1 MSIVANGLPG
11 VSAETRARIQ
21 ALIAEHGYVPAA
33 QAQGLATG
41 RAFLVGHVYN
51 NPNPEYLTT
60 MQEGLLDG
68 LDGTGYALV
77 PLPLD
82 RDQPDFAARL
92 SGFVE
97 RHRLDGVVLTSS
109 VSEDDRVRP
118 ILDGLSTPY
127 VRVAATAVDEPD
139 RSVAGVDRTAAALA
153 AQHLRELG
161 HERIAVVSGPAT
173 FLSSRERDAGFADAL
188 AGSGAPLDPA
198 LVVTGDYTFASGL
211 TAARQLLDAAPRPTA
226 IFCANDEMAVGV
238 LQAAQRAG
246 LDVPADLTVLGFD
259 DFSIATHVRPNLT
272 TIRIPTR
279 QMGRVAA
286 VRLLAAV
293 RGHADDVRDLGCP
306 QPELVL
312 RETTAPPAGRAGRLP

>member
-1 MSIVANGLPG
+1 VSLVVNDLPG
-11 VSAETRARIQ
+11 VGPETRARVQ

-51 NPNPEYLTT
+51 NPNPEYLTM
-60 MQEGLLDG
+60 MQQGLLDG

-82 RDQPDFAARL
+82 RDRPDFEPRL

-118 ILDGLSTPY
+118 LLDGLRTPY

-139 RSVAGVDRTAAALA
+139 RSVAGIDRSAAALA
-153 AQHLRELG
+153 ARHLRELG
-161 HERIAVVSGPAT
+161 HERIALVSGPED
-173 FLSSRERDAGFADAL
+173 FLSSRERRTGFTDEL
-188 AGSGAPLDPA
+188 ARSGAPLDPA
-198 LVVTGDYTFASGL
+198 RVVTGDYTFASGTEAGRL
-211 TAARQLLDAAPRPTA
+211 LLAADPRPTA

-246 LDVPADLTVLGFD
+246 LDVPRDLTVLGFD

-272 TIRIPTR
+272 SIRIPTR
-279 QMGRVAA
+279 RMGHLAA

-293 RGHADDVRDLGCP
+293 RGRPEDVRDLTCP
-306 QPELVL
+306 APELVL
-312 RETTAPPAGRAGRLP
+312 RESTAPPRG

>member
-1 MSIVANGLPG
+1 MSSKSVSLVVNGLPG
-11 VSAETRARIQ
+11 VGAETRARIQ
-21 ALIAEHGYVPAA
+21 ALIAEQGYVPTA

-60 MQEGLLDG
+60 MQQGLLDG

-82 RDQPDFAARL
+82 RDRPDFAGRL
-92 SGFVE
+92 SEFVE

-109 VSEDDRVRP
+109 VSEDERVPPLLDR
-118 ILDGLSTPY
+118 LATPY

-139 RSVAGVDRTAAALA
+139 RSVAGVDRAAAELA
-153 AQHLRELG
+153 AQHLRDLG
-161 HERIAVVSGPAT
+161 HARIALVAGPAD
-173 FLSSRERDAGFADAL
+173 FLSARERLSGFADAL
-188 AGSGAPLDPA
+188 ARSGAPLDPA
-198 LVVTGDYTFASGL
+198 LVVAGDYTFASGVE
-211 TAARQLLDAAPRPTA
+211 AARQLLAASPPPTA
-226 IFCANDEMAVGV
+226 VFCTNDEMAVGV
-238 LQAAQRAG
+238 LQTAQRAG

-279 QMGRVAA
+279 QMGRLAA

-293 RGHADDVRDLGCP
+293 RGRPEDVRDLACP
-306 QPELVL
+306 PPELVL
-312 RETTAPPAGRAGRLP
+312 RESTAPPAR